1 MKRLLVAAAANYVA
15 LHGRRTRLAFAAA
28 TSTDHSRHPAE
39 PVDPP
44 PVRITALPG
53 RVVNTV
59 MVVRAEGLLLER
71 GHHYPGR

>member
-15 LHGRRTRLAFAAA
+15 LHGRRTQLAFAAA

-44 PVRITALPG
+44 PVRVTAASALT
-53 RVVNTV
+53 RYWAIAVSH
-59 MVVRAEGLLLER
+59 R
-71 GHHYPGR
+71 